1 MRVAFIKKQLNSGIN
16 AINIPTSK
24 QILPAAAFIKEYP
37 KNKNISRIYFKK
49 FATAAAAL
57 VVVVSVILGVN
68 SINFNGV
75 TPTPQPVDTR
85 PVIYGEDNINISPLW
100 VDGSSEVGTDSEG
113 ERISDKLREKMDE
126 YAGQDVLFGVYVDFP
141 LNKKYSDGFTP
152 SDQITQKKQAL
163 LEQMKILSA
172 EIEEIEEVAY
182 PPKSYLSNEEIEE
195 LRNMYSEFVKER
207 SSLHDQYAKWSE
219 LENLER
225 RKYVNFNWKKEL
237 EYAKQIV
244 GAVNMSKKF
253 SGHSEFYFNLFT
265 DAYIMKLTADMI
277 NALAER
283 GTCKIYLALPE
294 RQSGYSIKISDTLTY
309 YLERMNETDTLEVAV
324 VTTADASND
333 YAYNQGLTKKRYYN
347 SHLTSAFPG
356 VDMAGDGKIDGAAD
370 YSYAARKAY
379 VNAIVERNGLTE
391 KRIFVEDAK
400 DYDLGFN
407 AKLTKAEILALVNDN
422 DIKVIYYAE
431 NTVNPDMPEISDWE
445 NG

>member
-1 MRVAFIKKQLNSGIN
+1 MRIASVKRQLNNGIN

-37 KNKNISRIYFKK
+37 KKKNISRIYFKK
-49 FATAAAAL
+49 FATAAAAM

-68 SINFNGV
+68 NINFNGI

-85 PVIYGEDNINISPLW
+85 PVIYGEDNIDSLLLW
-100 VDGSSEVGTDSEG
+100 NEGLSEEGTDSEG
-113 ERISDKLREKMDE
+113 ECISDKLREKMDE

-141 LNKKYSDGFTP
+141 LNKKYSEGFTP
-152 SDQITQKKQAL
+152 SDNITQKKQAL
-163 LEQMKILSA
+163 IEQMQILSA

-195 LRNMYSEFVKER
+195 LRNMHSEFVEER
-207 SSLHDQYAKWSE
+207 SALHDEYSEWCE

-225 RKYVNFNWKKEL
+225 RKYVNSNWKKEL

-244 GAVNMSKKF
+244 GAANMSKKF
-253 SGHSEFYFNLFT
+253 SGHSEFYFNSFT

-277 NALAER
+277 KALAER
-283 GTCKIYLALPE
+283 ATCNIYLALPE

-309 YLERMNETDTLEVAV
+309 HLERMNETDTLEVAV
-324 VTTADASND
+324 VTTADTSND
-333 YAYNQGLTKKRYYN
+333 YAYTQGLTKKRYYN

-356 VDMAGDGKIDGAAD
+356 VDMAGDGKIDGAED

-379 VNAIVERNGLTE
+379 VNAIVERNGLAK
-391 KRIFVEDAK
+391 KRIFIEDAE

-431 NTVNPDMPEISDWE
+431 NTVDPDTPEISDWE